1 MKKFGKKLLAMTLA
15 AAILGAGIPCGDMER
30 KQNKLLA
37 ASLQKTVISDL
48 SDESDFQ
55 NWKGE
60 GGWQYF
66 HGGSGN
72 LAPELS
78 YDAGGKRLKVSVD
91 YSANSGE
98 TWSEAKVRYTAAEP
112 VSLSD
117 SNRISV
123 DLTYPAGEMPDT
135 QIKFYAKDAET
146 GSNEV
151 INVYGYVPTEN
162 VTDVGDG
169 YQTATVSLNI
179 SKRDCTVTDI
189 TVGIV
194 GCKTAFQGDVYLDN
208 LMVSSE
214 VSDDVYTKILS
225 QPNAKG
231 TKTKV
236 QLPKT
241 SVQLTDPLATKSA
254 KALYAYLYNL
264 DEQNQVLF
272 GHQNDV
278 SRSVSGGELGDV
290 YDVTGSV
297 SGMFGI
303 DTLSL
308 FGTEAGGTD
317 AADALQKSIAYSR
330 QAAEHGAIIT
340 LSAHMPNFT
349 SDKIKK
355 KGNGTYDFH
364 DCDFDESKD
373 TTNGVLK
380 QILPGGDK
388 NEVFCGYLDTI
399 VDYATALDA
408 EKIPIIFRPYHE
420 NTGSWF
426 WWGSMNDAESY
437 KSLYRYTRDYL
448 ESKGVHN
455 MLYVYSPNG
464 PVASAEEYLEY
475 YPGDAY
481 VDILAF
487 DYYDDYSTYPA
498 EPDVS
503 FFDELDASCAI
514 VSTLAKEH
522 GKIAAIAETGV
533 RVQKEKGDSEGLLVQ
548 GNPIGSQKAGKN
560 WYQEVSNVAKKN
572 DMPYFLVW
580 ANFSEQNFYV
590 PYRCSDELGQELVN
604 DFIDYYNSEDSV
616 FGDGTQFYD
625 NRKTLAEIRLQT
637 YTAPAGY
644 MVWPFELDTIG
655 KPATLMACAK
665 NANSV
670 KFVIQDEANK
680 KSVELPASLKDGLY
694 QAKLDQASMDAIGAT
709 DTAVIA
715 LVADGNTLATLTNI
729 SIGKEKPVSPEGV
742 LEDFDYYVGSNGL
755 LATSYTGNSASGCN
769 STLMLDSENKAD
781 GSYGGA
787 FHYQLTTTGE
797 EVWTGQIGARLT
809 NHDFSAYDGIRLW
822 TKMDGKGQK
831 VVIQLTDGSGEEFE
845 VYLTNLANTEEA
857 YDVTIPFSS
866 FQGKQGGTLDTSD
879 ITKFAIWCN
888 SIGAVDIQ
896 STIYVD
902 AVRGVKISDKAAK
915 NVDEDGLIVKKA
927 AGFPMMVVGIVL
939 VILVGLAGFFLGRSL
954 RKSKNKKQI

>member
-15 AAILGAGIPCGDMER
+15 AAILGTGFPCGDMER

-48 SDESDFQ
+48 SDESDFK

-78 YDAGGKRLKVSVD
+78 YDADGKRLKVSVD
-91 YSANSGE
+91 YSANDRE

-123 DLTYPAGEMPDT
+123 DVTYPAGEMPDT

-162 VTDVGDG
+162 VTDAGDG

-214 VSDDVYTKILS
+214 VADDVYTKILS
-225 QPNAKG
+225 QPNAEG

-330 QAAEHGAIIT
+330 QAADHGAIIT

-349 SDKIKK
+349 SDKIKSK
-355 KGNGTYDFH
+355 ENGTYDFH

-380 QILPGGDK
+380 QILPGGDE
-388 NEVFCGYLDTI
+388 NEVFCAYLDTI
-399 VDYATALDA
+399 ADYAAALDE

-426 WWGSMNDAESY
+426 WWGSMNDSESY

-580 ANFSEQNFYV
+580 SNFSEQNFYV

-604 DFIDYYNSEDSV
+604 DFIDYYNSADSV

-625 NRKTLAEIRLQT
+625 NRKTLAEVRLQT

-644 MVWPFELDTIG
+644 MVWPFELDTIV
-655 KPATLMACAK
+655 KPVTLMASAK

-670 KFVIQDEANK
+670 KFVITDDANK
-680 KSVELPASLKDGLY
+680 KSVELPAALKDGLY
-694 QAKLDQASMDAIGAT
+694 QAKLDQTSMDAIGAT
-709 DTAVIA
+709 DTASIT
-715 LVADGNTLATLTNI
+715 LVAGGNTLATLNNI

-755 LATSYTGNSASGCN
+755 LATSYTGNSASGCS
-769 STLMLDSENKAD
+769 STLTLDGENKAD

-797 EVWTGQIGARLT
+797 EVWTGQISASLS

-845 VYLTNLANTEEA
+845 VYLTNLSNTEEA

-866 FQGKQGGTLDTSD
+866 LQGKQGGTLDTSD

-896 STIYVD
+896 STIYFD

-915 NVDEDGLIVKKA
+915 KVDEDGLIVKKA

-939 VILVGLAGFFLGRSL
+939 VIFAALAGFFLGRIL
-954 RKSKNKKQI
+954 RKFKNKKQI